1 MSYSSITERM
11 RALKLQGM
19 AAALEN
25 VLTSKQASHLSSE
38 QLIELLLQQEYDDR
52 KSRKIDRL
60 RMQAKFRYN
69 ASLEQIT
76 PSAKRN
82 LDANQLAALSTCSWV
97 EKAENLLITGP
108 TGAGKSHLASAFGNQ
123 ACLNG
128 HRVLYFNC
136 QKLYYNLR
144 LSRMDGSHRKMIT
157 QLAKSDLLI
166 MDDFGLQRMD
176 EQQRLDM
183 MEIIEDRHGVKSTL
197 IASQLPVSAWYE
209 IIGEPTLSD
218 AILDRLTSGS
228 HRIELKGESMRKNK

>member
-1 MSYSSITERM
+1 MSYTSITERM
-11 RALKLQGM
+11 RSLKLQGM
-19 AAALEN
+19 VAALEN
-25 VLTSKQASHLSSE
+25 VLTSKQASHLNAE
-38 QLIELLLQQEYDDR
+38 QMLELLLQQEYDDR

-60 RMQAKFRYN
+60 RNQAKFRYN

-82 LDANQLAALSTCSWV
+82 LDANQIAGLSTCTWI

-128 HRVLYFNC
+128 HRVLYFNS
-136 QKLYYNLR
+136 QKLFYNLR
-144 LSRMDGSHRKMIT
+144 LSRMDGTHRKFIH
-157 QLAKSDLLI
+157 QLSKSDLLI
-166 MDDFGLQRMD
+166 IDDFGLQRMD

-183 MEIIEDRHGVKSTL
+183 MEIIEDRHGIKSTL

-218 AILDRLTSGS
+218 AILDRITSGAN
-228 HRIELKGESMRKNK
+228 RIELKGESMRKNK

>member
-1 MSYSSITERM
+1 MSYTTITERM

-19 AAALEN
+19 AMALEN
-25 VLTSKQASHLSSE
+25 VLTSKQASHLNGE
-38 QLIELLLQQEYDDR
+38 QLLELLLQQEYDDR

-69 ASLEQIT
+69 ASLDQVT
-76 PSAKRN
+76 PSANRN
-82 LDANQLAALSTCSWV
+82 LDANQLAALSTCSWI

-128 HRVLYFNC
+128 HRVIYFNS
-136 QKLYYNLR
+136 QKLFYNLR
-144 LSRMDGSHRKMIT
+144 LSRMDGTHRKLMT
-157 QLAKSDLLI
+157 QIAKSDLLI
-166 MDDFGLQRMD
+166 VDDFGLQKMD

-183 MEIIEDRHGVKSTL
+183 MEIIEDRHGLKSTL
-197 IASQLPVSAWYE
+197 IASQLPVSTWYE

-218 AILDRLTSGS
+218 AILDRITAGS